1 MKDNSCKIYIH
12 TYKCNNDTCEGCNY
26 KEDTNNISNII
37 KTKEDFLNFAILKSS
52 IDYKIENIAKA
63 HNADYITLVLKSW
76 EIYGDNVK
84 AILCNDYLPNPNSD
98 VEVTF
103 PMYLLFGDIDRTV
116 KMLYNQKKN
125 AV

>member
-1 MKDNSCKIYIH
+1 MKDKSCRLYIH
-12 TYKCNNDTCEGCNY
+12 TYKCNSDTCKNC
-26 KEDTNNISNII
+26 DCRIITNDFSDII
-37 KTKEDFLNFAILKSS
+37 KTKDDFLNFAILKSS

-125 AV
+125 TV